1 MIYKIIYNHVD
12 LMSYYLFMWHT
23 EQDIQ
28 LGSTDHAKYKLASTV
43 SFSIQCWNNLPA
55 EDVIFK
61 SSLHLTTLKF
71 QLCSLVIITF
81 YCGNMPQLWLWSN
94 FSCTILVYQN
104 YKLLN
109 YDWTT
114 SSSTV
119 WIIAVAIKMANSET
133 LLCISFTNSRC
144 SSNNLLTCITSP
156 QHKLML
162 EESVECTCI
171 KCFS

>member
-1 MIYKIIYNHVD
+1 MIRLQSCWCLIAY
-12 LMSYYLFMWHT
+12 SC
-23 EQDIQ
+23 DIQ
-28 LGSTDHAKYKLASTV
+28 LGSTDHASTV
-43 SFSIQCWNNLPA
+43 SFSIQWWNNLPK
-55 EDVIFK
+55 DIIICNLIK
-61 SSLHLTTLKF
+61 PSLHLTTLKF

-119 WIIAVAIKMANSET
+119 WIIAVAIKMANSKT
-133 LLCISFTNSRC
+133 LQCISFTHSRC

-156 QHKLML
+156 QLP
-162 EESVECTCI
+162 SVQAYAGRI
-171 KCFS
+171 SGVNMYQMF